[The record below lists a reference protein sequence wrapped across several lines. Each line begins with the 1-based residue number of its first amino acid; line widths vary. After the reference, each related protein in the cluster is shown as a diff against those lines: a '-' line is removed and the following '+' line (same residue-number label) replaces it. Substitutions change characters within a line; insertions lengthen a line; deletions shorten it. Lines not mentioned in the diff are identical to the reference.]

1 MFTFISNVLN
11 FKVNVNENFKSLNY
25 CSHILKIS
33 SKENVDYVKM
43 NKLPIQIDYNSII
56 KKFSNEKYE
65 NILSFVKINREF
77 FSYQLLV
84 QLTFLKIKL
93 ENEYDEFNQ
102 IASFY
107 KLRSHINKSINYI
120 DRNINN
126 FILKSEKIIKTM
138 VDNESID
145 YIEIIGDIELN
156 RISVNAFWIVITS
169 AIIAWEEKIKNESY
183 IDQKTYLRLL
193 DIKKNLFQSIE
204 HSLLIS
210 HELKI
215 LDAKLF
221 SKDVNHNI
229 EISDIEG
236 IRLLITIAERLQIS
250 SYGVLVRRLKLILDE
265 VNPKYYGFKF
275 NELTNN
281 SGFLNIK
288 KTDVPS
294 RLSNIKIK

>member
-11 FKVNVNENFKSLNY
+11 FKFNLNENFKSLNY
-25 CSHILKIS
+25 SSHILKIS

-56 KKFSNEKYE
+56 KKFSNDKYE
-65 NILSFVKINREF
+65 NILNFVKINREF

-93 ENEYDEFNQ
+93 ENEYDESNQ
-102 IASFY
+102 ITSFY

-138 VDNESID
+138 VDNEDID
-145 YIEIIGDIELN
+145 FIEIIEEIELN

-169 AIIAWEEKIKNESY
+169 AIIAWEEKIKNEAY

-193 DIKKNLFQSIE
+193 DIKENFCQSIE
-204 HSLLIS
+204 HSLLMS
-210 HELKI
+210 HEIKK

-236 IRLLITIAERLQIS
+236 IRLLIAIAEKLQIS
-250 SYGVLVRRLKLILDE
+250 SYGVLVRRLNLILAE

-275 NELTNN
+275 SELTNN
-281 SGFLNIK
+281 SGFLKIK